1 LIRIAPVRLG
11 YGVVGITTLDRDVV
25 YDDGDGPITY
35 YAAVGYTASNYV
47 GTADFTVDN
56 AETTSLFPEFDIPQL
71 TEADINERRARRM
84 QELASL
90 PEERFVAIIQETNT
104 REAFL
109 YNDKRVPELL
119 APLGVDRYVRGYYHT
134 IEKMPRRFTFSGGVY
149 TEVLPYET
157 VDADIGSKAKLRT
170 AYLQAPFT
178 ESFVFLPT
186 VFSFVVPNAITSVG
200 SGTSFEAQNYIG
212 ELKWHNEYDRQDN
225 PDRNIGHYRAVMKS
239 GLKPGHPQFGYAII
253 HLRCPDDLGLT
264 ACASTDG
271 GDSSDLGS
279 GDYFAV

>member
-1 LIRIAPVRLG
+1 MLG
-11 YGVVGITTLDRDVV
+11 YYDVSANKTVAAPGRPTSADEYPGIAATSFLTQKTLNNI
-25 YDDGDGPITY
+25 YSELIANSAEEDGGSLGMVESRPAFILVTDM
-35 YAAVGYTASNYV
+35 
-47 GTADFTVDN
+47 
-56 AETTSLFPEFDIPQL
+56 ETSD
-71 TEADINERRARRM
+71 
-84 QELASL
+84 
-90 PEERFVAIIQETNT
+90 AIIQETNT

-119 APLGVDRYVRGYYHT
+119 APLGVDRYVRGYFHN

-239 GLKPGHPQFGYAII
+239 GLKPGHPQFGFAII